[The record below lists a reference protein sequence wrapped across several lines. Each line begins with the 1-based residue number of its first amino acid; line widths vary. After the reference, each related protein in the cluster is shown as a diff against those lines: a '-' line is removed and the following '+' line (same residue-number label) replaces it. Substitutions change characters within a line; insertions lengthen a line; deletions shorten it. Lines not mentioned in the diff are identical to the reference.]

1 MLHFIR
7 QYVVRYW
14 LYYSAGF
21 FALITTNYIATIIPL
36 YIQNAVDLLAN
47 KDSFNLIKP
56 FLIKII
62 IFASI
67 LLVVR
72 TLSRVLIF
80 FPGRFVEYDLRDR
93 LFSHLLGLFGVSK
106 IKK

>member
-7 QYVVRYW
+7 QYVLKYW
-14 LYYSAGF
+14 LYYCAGF
-21 FALITTNYIATIIPL
+21 FALIATNYIATVIPL

-47 KDSFNLIKP
+47 KESFNVIKP

-62 IFASI
+62 MFASVLAI
-67 LLVVR
+67 AR

-80 FPGRFVEYDLRDR
+80 FPGRFVEYDLRDH
-93 LFSHLLGLFGVSK
+93 LFSHL
-106 IKK
+106 